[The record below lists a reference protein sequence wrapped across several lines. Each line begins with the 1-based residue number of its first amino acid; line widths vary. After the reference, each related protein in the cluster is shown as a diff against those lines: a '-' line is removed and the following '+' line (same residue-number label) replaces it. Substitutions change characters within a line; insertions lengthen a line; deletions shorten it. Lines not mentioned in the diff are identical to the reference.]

1 MFFRMSSYEIT
12 LMCLGK
18 QNELCGLNVIL
29 SSQFDFISS
38 SSVVLERVI

>member
-18 QNELCGLNVIL
+18 KG